1 MQNQVNIDPTELLIQ
16 QLKEENER
24 LKKQYGAG
32 GAPAPGGGAGMT
44 EEEKEA
50 MKKQLEEEMKAK
62 MEEIEKMMAEMS
74 KSWEEKLKE
83 AQAMASA
90 EASTSS
96 NEAARREK
104 EPHILNVHED
114 PLMSGAI
121 CYFLPLNEEINFGNR
136 NSPGQ
141 EEILLGG
148 VSIRPDHCR
157 ITNKDGKLDFGVREE
172 CKVLVNGQDAT
183 GKHGMELHHN
193 DRIVIGNNYYF
204 VVVHPGERESNV
216 PEGGWPEVGWDM
228 VQREIAKAQGID
240 VDVNWGSMTEEEKRR
255 ALLNDELV
263 QVMPRVIEA
272 NALAKELKRDFK
284 FDTRVMQVMH
294 KTEGM
299 VSLVMVQVV
308 NEQTEMEWLWEKD
321 KFVNRVYLMRELY
334 EKYLD
339 GSLDTSIFGGET
351 DPFVDPNEAMHVGYS
366 SVFLKSLA
374 YCMPSE
380 DDHAIY
386 HDSQQTGIMHI
397 KIEPCKPDGAVI
409 KEDEDEGNPYDDVEE
424 PKNLLGK
431 RLDVLVTITS
441 CKGLAKK
448 FSSETY
454 IEFDFPKA
462 VNPNRPDGRWRSGM
476 QTGTINPN
484 FNFVQQIT
492 YESVDD
498 QVLHRLEFESAFFHV
513 FGLQEN
519 KGQGGLQKKKLLSQS
534 EIDDLQNQYKKA
546 TADLEKNSEIFDKV
560 RDLALSEAQTQN
572 GIETLILGLANAL
585 ADAGY
590 DVAAMVEAAQ
600 AAGRA
605 APASSAGAGS
615 SSDADKAKI
624 AELEAKLVAAASAGP
639 VPATP
644 RDEKDAAIKALE
656 TKIAELEAA
665 SSSMAAAAFSPV
677 VGGDGGDAA
686 LQKELA
692 ETKALLVSKENDY
705 KKQIAE
711 SHEAERAA
719 KAKLHEQNDEL
730 QSLRDGLGVKNTDT
744 PADDQRLQTLQD
756 QLAQLEKEKGQLKG
770 QTAQLQGQLDL
781 AKAEAAKANT
791 KSGSCQ
797 VQ

>member
-1 MQNQVNIDPTELLIQ
+1 M
-16 QLKEENER
+16 
-24 LKKQYGAG
+24 
-32 GAPAPGGGAGMT
+32 
-44 EEEKEA
+44 
-50 MKKQLEEEMKAK
+50 
-62 MEEIEKMMAEMS
+62 
-74 KSWEEKLKE
+74 
-83 AQAMASA
+83 
-90 EASTSS
+90 
-96 NEAARREK
+96 
-104 EPHILNVHED
+104 
-114 PLMSGAI
+114 
-121 CYFLPLNEEINFGNR
+121 
-136 NSPGQ
+136 
-141 EEILLGG
+141 
-148 VSIRPDHCR
+148 
-157 ITNKDGKLDFGVREE
+157 
-172 CKVLVNGQDAT
+172 
-183 GKHGMELHHN
+183 
-193 DRIVIGNNYYF
+193 
-204 VVVHPGERESNV
+204 
-216 PEGGWPEVGWDM
+216 
-228 VQREIAKAQGID
+228 
-240 VDVNWGSMTEEEKRR
+240 
-255 ALLNDELV
+255 
-263 QVMPRVIEA
+263 
-272 NALAKELKRDFK
+272 
-284 FDTRVMQVMH
+284 
-294 KTEGM
+294 
-299 VSLVMVQVV
+299 
-308 NEQTEMEWLWEKD
+308 
-321 KFVNRVYLMRELY
+321 
-334 EKYLD
+334 
-339 GSLDTSIFGGET
+339 
-351 DPFVDPNEAMHVGYS
+351 
-366 SVFLKSLA
+366 
-374 YCMPSE
+374 
-380 DDHAIY
+380 
-386 HDSQQTGIMHI
+386 
-397 KIEPCKPDGAVI
+397 
-409 KEDEDEGNPYDDVEE
+409 
-424 PKNLLGK
+424 
-431 RLDVLVTITS
+431 
-441 CKGLAKK
+441 
-448 FSSETY
+448 
-454 IEFDFPKA
+454 
-462 VNPNRPDGRWRSGM
+462 
-476 QTGTINPN
+476 
-484 FNFVQQIT
+484 
-492 YESVDD
+492 
-498 QVLHRLEFESAFFHV
+498 
-513 FGLQEN
+513 
-519 KGQGGLQKKKLLSQS
+519 
-534 EIDDLQNQYKKA
+534 
-546 TADLEKNSEIFDKV
+546 